1 MYGGPQPMY
10 MGGHP
15 GMLPHDSGFAGGRQL
30 GQTQRQDVTSFM
42 GLCNC
47 ASGTYAQFMQGF
59 CGKATESHHTP
70 MQYVGGGGDGGDWAL
85 ENTYQYAGQGM
96 GAGYVPENG
105 LMYEE
110 PRPSRCGVG
119 CILGVVVVLAA
130 VAGVAVLLVGVPA
143 LHKKGTVV
151 ETRVDTFN
159 CDQDFDSWQT
169 RWSDDQQAWCCSN
182 ALKGCPVTTATSY
195 MAAGTPLAATKRPSS
210 TVAPVEEGLIPAQ
223 DTKTTKTCIVWG
235 AGPHISTFDRAFSD
249 FNNEGE
255 VWLVKSTEVHIQ
267 AKFLKI
273 KNTHG
278 LALTRAVAVGG
289 PFMQGHIMK
298 ISPLEDGGHIW
309 WDDQEVLATDGSFD
323 LSGLGKAT
331 YDGMGGAYQTV
342 EAKHVVHLALNL
354 GVNLEVMRWSSHV
367 SVKIDMLP
375 QAGQDGYCGN
385 FNDQE
390 FDDSFVEVKQRLG
403 LKVAKQDML
412 FEFIAWT
419 TRNNRVPV
427 IDDCLAK
434 GREAARQQCMG
445 SRSDLAPEMLDR
457 CIYDVCFGG
466 VAFAQEDV
474 MY

>member
-15 GMLPHDSGFAGGRQL
+15 GMPAHDSGGGRQL
-30 GQTQRQDVTSFM
+30 VQMQHQDVTSFM
-42 GLCNC
+42 GLCHC
-47 ASGTYAQFMQGF
+47 ASGTYAQLVQGL
-59 CGKATESHHTP
+59 CGKATESHHRP
-70 MQYVGGGGDGGDWAL
+70 MQYVGGGDGGGWAL

-96 GAGYVPENG
+96 GAGFVPENG
-105 LMYEE
+105 CLYEE

-130 VAGVAVLLVGVPA
+130 VAGIAVLLVGVPA

-151 ETRVDTFN
+151 QTRVDTFN

-182 ALKGCPVTTATSY
+182 ALKGCPVTTAT
-195 MAAGTPLAATKRPSS
+195 PLS
-210 TVAPVEEGLIPAQ
+210 TVAPV
-223 DTKTTKTCIVWG
+223 DTKTPKTCIVWG
-235 AGPHISTFDRAFSD
+235 AGPHISTFDGAFAD

-298 ISPLEDGGHIW
+298 ISPLEDGGHIY
-309 WDDQEVLATDGSFD
+309 WDDQEVLATGGSFD
-323 LSGLGKAT
+323 LFGLGKAT
-331 YDGMGGAYQTV
+331 YDGVGGAYQTV

-354 GVNLEVMRWSSHV
+354 GVNLEVMRWSSHI

-375 QAGQDGYCGN
+375 QAAQDGYCGN
-385 FNDQE
+385 FNDLE

-427 IDDCLAK
+427 IDECLAK
-434 GREAARQQCMG
+434 GREAARQQCIG